1 MSNRIE
7 VIKKELISL
16 EQISKCSYNNEGLYN
31 ETRIMKKKL
40 EKELS
45 DLLKEQ
51 ANES

>member
-7 VIKKELISL
+7 AIKKELISL

-31 ETRIMKKKL
+31 EMRIMKKKL

-51 ANES
+51 TNES